1 MQKQIDSIDEQR
13 AQLMATYKRIL
24 EKEGREF
31 DEKEFEGLCT
41 LNGLHE
47 NPKHKKVINGLVS
60 ARHLNSN

>member
-1 MQKQIDSIDEQR
+1 MQKQIDSIDEQK

-31 DEKEFEGLCT
+31 DEKEFEVLLT

-47 NPKHKKVINGLVS
+47 APKKSTVIHGLVS